1 MGCVKYPIIHFF
13 KTMQEKQR
21 REELAIQHI
30 QGLRGC
36 PLHKAGISTSGPL
49 NLPAQPRADEWSWLC
64 HILSLLWMFSH
75 LSFITV
81 LLFLKASFYL

>member
-1 MGCVKYPIIHFF
+1 MGRVLKSTPDNVLFKLAHGHIRILYSPSRSILVLWDVSNIPEYTFF

-36 PLHKAGISTSGPL
+36 PLHKAGISTSGP
-49 NLPAQPRADEWSWLC
+49 P
-64 HILSLLWMFSH
+64 
-75 LSFITV
+75 
-81 LLFLKASFYL
+81 